1 MKVKLLS
8 VLAVLSVWMAL
19 PASAQDIG
27 PVRPDAV
34 LQSPGDIGA
43 QGSFLSDSTWT
54 NCYILDGADPTVAA
68 NRFECKPIGDLS
80 GVTIAH
86 LVVVTPTGG
95 DVVVRGVTCNA
106 ANLCSAPSLNKKTVQ
121 SIPFGP
127 NLLSDSTEAQEALG
141 TEGMV

>member
-1 MKVKLLS
+1 MKAL
-8 VLAVLSVWMAL
+8 VLAAALVLLA
-19 PASAQDIG
+19 ATANAQDIG

-54 NCYILDGADPTVAA
+54 NCYILDGDDPTVAA

-80 GVTIAH
+80 GVTFAH

-106 ANLCSAPSLNKKTVQ
+106 ADLCSAPSLNKKTVQ

-127 NLLSDSTEAQEALG
+127 NLLSDSTEAQEAS
-141 TEGMV
+141 GMEDVV